1 MLQTS
6 EIYEAI
12 SLLLHQKQQILTG
25 IFLAQKMIKKAIA
38 GIFIGVVLT
47 GPLQAQQFR
56 QTGLAS
62 FYADKFEGRLTAS
75 GEKFRQN
82 KLTAAHKTLP
92 FGTLVRVKNLENGKE
107 VTVRIN
113 DRGPFVE
120 GRIID
125 LSKSAARKLDFIQQG
140 VVRVELVA
148 ISSPEPEKKP
158 YSTLDKPVAGSDL
171 PAEPY
176 YLVTASKRQPSGY
189 GVQVG
194 SFTESANM
202 IALTDRLS
210 RRYKLP
216 VFVQTTTIQGV
227 KYYKVV
233 VGKAKNRAKAEKI
246 LDRVKTAYPDCF
258 IIKY

>member
-1 MLQTS
+1 MNK
-6 EIYEAI
+6 AI
-12 SLLLHQKQQILTG
+12 PVILIVSLLSG
-25 IFLAQKMIKKAIA
+25 A
-38 GIFIGVVLT
+38 
-47 GPLQAQQFR
+47 LQAQQFR

-82 KLTAAHKTLP
+82 KLTAAHRTLP
-92 FGTLVRVKNLENGKE
+92 FGTLVRVKNLDNGKE

-148 ISSPEPEKKP
+148 INSPEPEKKA
-158 YSTLDKPVAGSDL
+158 YSTLDKPEAANDL

-176 YLVTASKRQPSGY
+176 YLVSTRRKHPSGY

-210 RRYKLP
+210 HRYKLP
-216 VFVQTTTIQGV
+216 VFVQTTVIQGV
-227 KYYKVV
+227 KYYKVMI
-233 VGKAKNRAKAEKI
+233 GKAKNRAKAEKI